1 VAERAWTSRDPEAT
15 EALGEA
21 LGRAAFPGLVVAL
34 DGDLGAGK
42 TCFVRG
48 LARGLDVTE
57 PVSSP
62 TYALMATHSGRIP
75 LHHFDAWMEG
85 RERAFLADGGFEW
98 LDGGGVAAVEWA
110 ARVASVLPPERLEL
124 RLEHVGPDVRRI
136 RAFVLGGGERARQIE
151 RIVRELPPIPGLD
164 VDS

>member
-1 VAERAWTSRDPEAT
+1 MAERAWTSRDPEAT

-21 LGRAAFPGLVVAL
+21 IGRVAFAGLVVAL

-48 LARGLDVTE
+48 LARGLDVSE

-62 TYALMATHSGRIP
+62 TYALMATHAGRIP

-85 RERAFLADGGFEW
+85 RERAFLADGGSEW

-110 ARVASVLPPERLEL
+110 ERVIHVLPDDHLAI
-124 RLEHVGPDVRRI
+124 RLEHVGPEVRRI
-136 RAFVLGGGERARQIE
+136 RALVRGCGERARQIE
-151 RIVRELPPIPGLD
+151 RIVRELPPIQGLD

>member
-1 VAERAWTSRDPEAT
+1 MVERAWTSRDPEAT

-21 LGRAAFPGLVVAL
+21 LGRVAFAGLVVAL

-48 LARGLDVTE
+48 LARGLDVTDT
-57 PVSSP
+57 VSSP
-62 TYALMATHSGRIP
+62 TYALMATHAGRIP

-85 RERAFLADGGFEW
+85 RERAFLADGGVEW

-110 ARVASVLPPERLEL
+110 ARVASVLPTERLEI
-124 RLEHVGPDVRRI
+124 RLEHVGPDARRI
-136 RAFVLGGGERARQIE
+136 RALVHGGGERARKIE